1 MGKSRRSTEAKDA
14 TERDN
19 RIGPR
24 AGPERCVAL
33 DAWLDR
39 RGGGKLGADDPQIV
53 ARGATLYAEHCAS
66 CHGAN
71 LEGQPD
77 WRVRRDDGR
86 VPAPP
91 HDRTGHT
98 WHHDSDTLFRVTKF
112 GVAAL
117 IGAPDYE
124 TDMPIYDG
132 VPSDAE
138 IRAIFGYIKST
149 WPVNIRARHDA
160 LDASR

>member
-1 MGKSRRSTEAKDA
+1 MRRSVT
-14 TERDN
+14 
-19 RIGPR
+19 IGI
-24 AGPERCVAL
+24 AL
-33 DAWLDR
+33 ALALGAVLLLT
-39 RGGGKLGADDPQIV
+39 RGWVGGEGDKLGADDPQIV

-77 WRVRRDDGR
+77 WRVRREDGR

-132 VPSDAE
+132 ILTDAE
-138 IRAIFGYIKST
+138 IRAILGYIKST
-149 WPVNIRARHDA
+149 WPADIRARHDA